1 MEVEKKSKVWEY
13 VGWGSFILFG
23 SFLFFCALILVF
35 GDPKTKHQAQEVT
48 AQGQEVKDAEKD
60 IKKEYSVGETI
71 KLGDHR
77 LTVTDVKK
85 SSGGEYDKPKQGH
98 EYVLV
103 AVNIYN
109 GGNEDISY
117 NPFDFEMR
125 NSQGN
130 ITRAVP
136 SIINQN
142 TQLNAGQLAPN
153 GQVAG
158 TVVFEQPIGEKL
170 KLQFTP
176 NFWSKKKII
185 VNL

>member
-13 VGWGSFILFG
+13 IGWGSFILVG

-48 AQGQEVKDAEKD
+48 TEGQKVKDAEKD
-60 IKKEYSVGETI
+60 TKKEYSIGKTI
-71 KLGDHR
+71 KMGDHR

-85 SSGGEYDKPKQGH
+85 SSGGEFDKPKQGY

-109 GGNEDISY
+109 GGKDDISY

-142 TQLNAGQLAPN
+142 TQLSAGQLAPN

-185 VNL
+185 INL

>member
-1 MEVEKKSKVWEY
+1 MEVEKKSKFWEY
-13 VGWGSFILFG
+13 MGWGSFILFG

-35 GDPKTKHQAQEVT
+35 GDPKTKHQVQEVT
-48 AQGQEVKDAEKD
+48 AQGHEVKDAEKD
-60 IKKEYSVGETI
+60 SKKEYSIGETI

-77 LTVTDVKK
+77 LTVTEVKK
-85 SSGGEYDKPKQGH
+85 SPGGEFDKPRQGH
-98 EYVLV
+98 EYILV

-109 GGNEDISY
+109 GGKEDISY
-117 NPFDFEMR
+117 NTLDFEMR

-130 ITRAVP
+130 ITRP
-136 SIINQN
+136 TLSMINQN
-142 TQLNAGQLAPN
+142 TALNSGQLAPK

-158 TVVFEQPIGEKL
+158 TIVFEQPVGEKL

-185 VNL
+185 INL

>member
-1 MEVEKKSKVWEY
+1 VEVEKKSRIWEY
-13 VGWGSFILFG
+13 IGWGSFILVG

-35 GDPKTKHQAQEVT
+35 GDPKTKYQAQEVT
-48 AQGQEVKDAEKD
+48 TQGQEVKDAEKD
-60 IKKEYSVGETI
+60 SKKEYSIGETI

-77 LTVTDVKK
+77 LTVTEVKK
-85 SSGGEYDKPKQGH
+85 SPGGEFDKPRQGH
-98 EYVLV
+98 EYILV

-109 GGNEDISY
+109 GGKEDISY
-117 NPFDFEMR
+117 NTLDFEMR

-130 ITRAVP
+130 ITRP
-136 SIINQN
+136 TLSMINQN
-142 TQLNAGQLAPN
+142 TALNSGQLAPK

-158 TVVFEQPIGEKL
+158 TIVFEQPIGEKL

-185 VNL
+185 INL

>member
-1 MEVEKKSKVWEY
+1 M
-13 VGWGSFILFG
+13 
-23 SFLFFCALILVF
+23 ILVF
-35 GDPKTKHQAQEVT
+35 GDPKTKYQGQEVT

-60 IKKEYSVGETI
+60 SKKEYSIGETI

-77 LTVTDVKK
+77 LTVTEVKK
-85 SSGGEYDKPKQGH
+85 SPGGEFDKPRQGH
-98 EYVLV
+98 EYILV

-109 GGNEDISY
+109 GGKEDISY
-117 NPFDFEMR
+117 NTLDFEMR

-130 ITRAVP
+130 ITRP
-136 SIINQN
+136 TLSMINQN
-142 TQLNAGQLAPN
+142 TALNSGQLAPK

-158 TVVFEQPIGEKL
+158 TIAFEQPIGEKL

-185 VNL
+185 INL

>member
-13 VGWGSFILFG
+13 IGWGSFILVG

-35 GDPKTKHQAQEVT
+35 GDPKTKYQAQEVT
-48 AQGQEVKDAEKD
+48 ALGHEVKDAEKD
-60 IKKEYSVGETI
+60 SKKEYSIGETI

-77 LTVTDVKK
+77 LTVTEVKK
-85 SSGGEYDKPKQGH
+85 SPGGEFDKPRQGH
-98 EYVLV
+98 EYILV

-109 GGNEDISY
+109 GGKEDISY
-117 NPFDFEMR
+117 NTLDFEMR

-130 ITRAVP
+130 ITRP
-136 SIINQN
+136 TLSMINQN
-142 TQLNAGQLAPN
+142 TALNSGQLAPK

-158 TVVFEQPIGEKL
+158 TIVFEQPVGEKL

-185 VNL
+185 INL

>member
-13 VGWGSFILFG
+13 IGWGSFILVG

-35 GDPKTKHQAQEVT
+35 GDPKTKYQAQEVT
-48 AQGQEVKDAEKD
+48 ALGHEVKDAEKD
-60 IKKEYSVGETI
+60 SKKEYSIGETI

-77 LTVTDVKK
+77 LTVTEVKK
-85 SSGGEYDKPKQGH
+85 SPGGEFDKPRQGH
-98 EYVLV
+98 EYILV

-109 GGNEDISY
+109 GGKEDISY
-117 NPFDFEMR
+117 NTLDFEMR

-130 ITRAVP
+130 ITRP
-136 SIINQN
+136 TLSMINQN
-142 TQLNAGQLAPN
+142 TALNSGQLAPK

-158 TVVFEQPIGEKL
+158 TIVFEQPIGEKL

-185 VNL
+185 INL

>member
-13 VGWGSFILFG
+13 IGWGSFILVG

-35 GDPKTKHQAQEVT
+35 GDPKTKYQAQEVT
-48 AQGQEVKDAEKD
+48 AQGQEVKDAETD
-60 IKKEYSVGETI
+60 LKKEYSIGETI

-77 LTVTDVKK
+77 LTVTEVKK
-85 SSGGEYDKPKQGH
+85 SPGGEFDKPRQGH
-98 EYVLV
+98 EYILV

-109 GGNEDISY
+109 GGKEDISY
-117 NPFDFEMR
+117 NTLDFEMR

-130 ITRAVP
+130 ITRP
-136 SIINQN
+136 TLSMINQN
-142 TQLNAGQLAPN
+142 TALNSGQLAPK

-158 TVVFEQPIGEKL
+158 TIVFEQPIGEKL

-185 VNL
+185 INL